1 VVRQYDDGGRGR
13 KVTVDGQDKLAERF
27 EAHRSRMRAMAYR
40 MLGSL
45 SEADDAVQEAW
56 LRLARSD
63 STGIRNLGAWLT
75 TVVARICLDI
85 LQSRELRREQPLPD
99 PRAEPSEAAAGG
111 VDPAEEAMLADS
123 VGVALLVVLDTL
135 TPAERLAFVL
145 HDIFAVP
152 FAQIALIVG
161 RSPSAAK
168 MLASRARRRVH
179 AAGTASDRDLRRQRE
194 VVLAFLAA
202 ARKGDFDALLE
213 LLDPAATVRADGAAA
228 PAGVPVM
235 VAGARA
241 VARQALLFSARAARA
256 RPAIVDGV
264 AAVIVGSPAGPAT
277 VMTFGIA
284 RRKILRIDVI
294 ADPAR
299 LRILHI
305 ETPDTSTAV
314 STDGADGR
322 TADHSAS
329 ARPPAHSG

>member
-1 VVRQYDDGGRGR
+1 
-13 KVTVDGQDKLAERF
+13 
-27 EAHRSRMRAMAYR
+27 MAYR
-40 MLGSL
+40 MLGSQ
-45 SEADDAVQEAW
+45 SETDDAIQEAW

-63 STGIRNLGAWLT
+63 PTGIRNLGAWLT

-99 PRAEPSEAAAGG
+99 PRAEPGEAAASG

-135 TPAERLAFVL
+135 TPAERLVFVL

-152 FAQIALIVG
+152 FAEIAPIVG

-194 VVLAFLAA
+194 VVVAFLAA

-228 PAGVPVM
+228 PAGVPVL

-241 VARQALLFSARAARA
+241 VARQALLFSARASHA

-264 AAVIVGSPAGPAT
+264 AAVIVGSPAGPAI
-277 VMTFGIA
+277 VMTFAIA
-284 RRKILRIDVI
+284 RRKIVRIDVI

-299 LRILHI
+299 LRTLHI

-314 STDGADGR
+314 STDDADGR
-322 TADHSAS
+322 TAHHSLS
-329 ARPPAHSG
+329 PRPPADSANRGNPRTCLRSQGSAEP